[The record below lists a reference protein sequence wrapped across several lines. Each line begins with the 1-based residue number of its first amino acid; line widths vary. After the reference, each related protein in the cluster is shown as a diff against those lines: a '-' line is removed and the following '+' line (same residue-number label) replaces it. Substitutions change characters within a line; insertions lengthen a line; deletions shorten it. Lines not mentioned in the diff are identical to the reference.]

1 MRQKGIKFHLIGGL
15 TYSNNIIID
24 LRLISTIMVFKYSK
38 SVSST
43 HVMTHSTY
51 TFLVQFLNF

>member
-38 SVSST
+38 C
-43 HVMTHSTY
+43 
-51 TFLVQFLNF
+51 Q